1 MEKLIN
7 DTVTFLTTTGVEVAK
22 AITVVLLGYFVI
34 QIIMGI
40 IKNAVTKS
48 PSKDKTLVNFLLGIV
63 KFGLF
68 SVLIVIVLTMSGVS
82 TDNVVTFAS
91 VISLGVSL
99 ALQDVL
105 TNLASGFLVVTT
117 KPFVEGEFISVDG
130 VDGTVISIS
139 MFHTKLKTPNGQM
152 IVVSNHTAS
161 INNVTNY
168 SRLPTRRIVINVPVS
183 YKSGTKEV
191 KDLIIG
197 VAKAHPDMLKD
208 PAPDCR
214 LTEYGDSNL
223 VFTLKC
229 WVPATKYWDTLFDL
243 NETIL
248 EKLREAKIDIDY
260 SQFDVR
266 IKKEGE

>member
-1 MEKLIN
+1 MDKLIN
-7 DTVTFLTTTGVEVAK
+7 NTANFLTTTGVEVAK
-22 AITVVLLGYFVI
+22 AITVVLMGYFVI
-34 QIIMGI
+34 QLIVGI
-40 IKNAVTKS
+40 IKHGIAKS
-48 PSKDKTLVNFLLGIV
+48 PSKDKTLVNFLLGII
-63 KFGLF
+63 KFVLF
-68 SVLIVIVLTMSGVS
+68 SVLIIIVLTMSGVS

-91 VISLGVSL
+91 VISLGISL
-99 ALQDVL
+99 ALQDVIS
-105 TNLASGFLVVTT
+105 NLANGFLVVTT

-161 INNVTNY
+161 INNVINY

-183 YKSGTKEV
+183 YKTGTNEV
-191 KDLIIG
+191 KKIVLD
-197 VAKAHPDMLKD
+197 VAKAHPNMLKD

-223 VFTLKC
+223 IFTLKC
-229 WVPATKYWDTLFDL
+229 WVPAGKYWDTLFDL

-248 EKLREAKIDIDY
+248 DKLREANIDIDY
-260 SQFDVR
+260 EQVDIR

>member
-1 MEKLIN
+1 MEELLNNIGH
-7 DTVTFLTTTGVEVAK
+7 FFTTTGVEVAK
-22 AITVVLLGYFVI
+22 AVTVVLLGYLLI
-34 QIIMGI
+34 QLIMGI
-40 IKNAVTKS
+40 IKHAVTKS
-48 PSKDKTLVNFLLGIV
+48 NTKDKTMVNFLLGTIRFV
-63 KFGLF
+63 LF
-68 SVLIVIVLTMSGVS
+68 VILIILVLTMAGVS

-139 MFHTKLKTPNGQM
+139 IFHTKLKTPNGQM
-152 IVVSNHTAS
+152 IIVSNHTAS
-161 INNVTNY
+161 VNNVINY

-183 YKSGTKEV
+183 YKTEVAEV
-191 KDLIIG
+191 KSLILDL
-197 VAKAHPDMLKD
+197 AKSHPNMVKD

-214 LTEYGDSNL
+214 LAEYGDSNL
-223 VFTLKC
+223 IFTLKC
-229 WVPATKYWDTLFDL
+229 WVAASKYWDTLFDL
-243 NETIL
+243 NESIL

-260 SQFDVR
+260 DQFDIH